1 MDIVRNGLLEL
12 NMKASLERNETSCV
26 LNSFLL
32 PEGISYEELHDK
44 LKNAGFIIYAGQ
56 GGFAKSLFR
65 ISCMGDISN
74 NDLERFIEEMKKIV
88 Q

>member
-1 MDIVRNGLLEL
+1 
-12 NMKASLERNETSCV
+12 
-26 LNSFLL
+26 
-32 PEGISYEELHDK
+32 
-44 LKNAGFIIYAGQ
+44 Q